1 MTPLQPLR
9 IVPAGAGSGKTF
21 AIQQRLGEWVA
32 SGKVAPE
39 KIMAVTYTEAAATE
53 LRERISSKL
62 LEMGRVDD
70 ALRLS
75 EAYITTIHGFGLRV
89 LAEFAFDA
97 GASPRPRLLN
107 DYERSTLIRRA
118 LARTDAADTI
128 AERLE
133 AFGYSYDFSTNRAAV
148 DVFRDDIL
156 AAIGLL
162 RSIGAPS
169 DGGPDELILRTVE
182 GLVKGYGKTADAEE
196 VRENLQV
203 AASALLRE
211 FPDSMDRAYG
221 ASVAAREDF
230 IRDFRNLTRAVRT
243 DVLGKDWKLWHAL
256 RTLRTS
262 NKRLKLPERYDEL
275 ACRVKDA
282 AACLYTH
289 PGPLEHAIE
298 HFTASLHSASG
309 ALRHYD
315 EAKRQAGLVDYDDMI
330 STAGRL
336 LRTQP
341 AVLDTLAGRIDCMVV
356 DEFQDTNPIQFELLW
371 KLRAAGVPTLIVGDL
386 KQAIMGFQGAD
397 PRLFEALIDNHPE
410 EASQLTQNWRSQ
422 PRLMHAI
429 NAFGRALFRTKPT
442 YAPLQ
447 PQAPASPME
456 PLEIV
461 WFAKNT
467 RSGGRRARAYTISE
481 RIQQLLADPNQRVI
495 DPETKRPRRLRGG
508 DIAVLCQTHAALT
521 TYAAIMRGA
530 GLQVNCTEDGWL
542 DSRAVQ
548 LAWYALSYLANSA
561 DRHAALYLAV
571 TELGSL
577 SLQEGLRQLMEQG
590 RVEDPLLG
598 KLDALA
604 EGVADRTI
612 YALVAD
618 TLAAMNI
625 FDHVS
630 RWPDGEQARANLVH
644 LLGLA
649 AEFMNSNREALA
661 HGGYHGSGIQT
672 FLAWLRAK
680 ADQDDRQPEKK
691 VLDEDA
697 VVLRTWHSSKGLE
710 WPVVA
715 VCQLDHKFGARLPE
729 LAIGYESFGDLSH
742 LLRRVRIDYWPNH
755 ANPERN
761 VVARIALRTA
771 AETEARRLLYVAMT
785 RARDRLILEWP
796 EYMEKQWEAE
806 AGVVERMVATLN
818 GENASVN
825 EQQGAAERNAAQ
837 DAERQLAEKIPAKS
851 SYWSL
856 LRNQSQLDRK
866 NCKFGEMQDPVLV
879 VDGERIPC
887 LASKG
892 YNEFPEEIRYADP
905 EDPQGL
911 PVTGRRA
918 IRTARAPSD
927 LTPDSRKPSEKN
939 EGSTAAVRVRQER
952 YSDGLTL
959 NLDLHGAEL
968 GTFLHRCFEVLGS
981 RPDLAQRIP
990 ELTGV
995 EASQPTMETIAAAVE
1010 QFESWLASH
1019 IGSQEVLREWPLLM
1033 LDGRGSV
1040 VSGTADL
1047 IAHTERGV
1055 WVIDHKSD
1063 NIDDPAEAFQ
1073 RYSNQLDAYAMALAA
1088 QDMHVLGVG
1097 INWIRQGV
1105 VTLSQ
1110 AQWTGDHMQSA
1121 SPTC

>member
-1 MTPLQPLR
+1 MTPLQRLS

-62 LEMGRVDD
+62 LDLGRVDE

-97 GASPRPRLLN
+97 GASPKPRLLN
-107 DYERSTLIRRA
+107 DYEQSTLIRRA
-118 LARTDAADTI
+118 LARTDTADKI

-133 AFGYSYDFSTNRAAV
+133 AFGYSYDVPNNRAAV
-148 DVFRDDIL
+148 DVFRDDVL
-156 AAIGLL
+156 AVIGIL
-162 RSIGAPS
+162 RSIGTNS
-169 DGGPDELILRTVE
+169 DGRTDRLIANTAGRLIKSYGRTANEEKTRETLR
-182 GLVKGYGKTADAEE
+182 DA
-196 VRENLQV
+196 V
-203 AASALLRE
+203 SALLRE
-211 FPDSMDRAYG
+211 FPECMDRAYG
-221 ASVAAREDF
+221 ASAAAREDF
-230 IRDFRNLTRAVRT
+230 FRDFRNLTRALHS
-243 DVLGKDWKLWHAL
+243 DALGSDWKLWQAL

-262 NKRLKLPERYDEL
+262 NKRLKLPERYDTL
-275 ACRVKDA
+275 AYRVKEDA
-282 AACLYTH
+282 ARLHDH
-289 PGPLEHAIE
+289 PGPREHAIE
-298 HFTASLHSASG
+298 HVSSLLRAANG
-309 ALRHYD
+309 ALQHYD
-315 EAKRQAGLVDYDDMI
+315 DAKRQAGLVDYDDMI
-330 STAGRL
+330 SMAGRL
-336 LRTQP
+336 LQTQP
-341 AVLDTLAGRIDCMVV
+341 AVLDSLAGRIDCMVV
-356 DEFQDTNPIQFELLW
+356 DEFQDTNPLQFELLW
-371 KLRAAGVPTLIVGDL
+371 MLRDAGVPTLVVGDL

-397 PRLFEALIDNHPE
+397 PRLFEALINNNLKD
-410 EASQLTQNWRSQ
+410 ASPLTHNWRSQ

-429 NAFGRALFRTKPT
+429 NAFGRALFPSKPK

-461 WFAKNT
+461 WFRINT
-467 RSGGRRARAYTISE
+467 RSGGRRARAYTIGE
-481 RIQQLLADPNQRVI
+481 RIRQLLADPNQRVI

-508 DIAVLCQTHAALT
+508 DIAVLCQTHAALA
-521 TYAAIMRGA
+521 TYTAMLRAL

-542 DSRAVQ
+542 QSRAAQ

-577 SLQEGLRQLMEQG
+577 SLEEGLRQIIEQD
-590 RVEDPLLG
+590 RVEDPLLR

-618 TLAAMNI
+618 TLAAMKL
-625 FDHVS
+625 FDHVAL
-630 RWPDGEQARANLVH
+630 WPDGEQARANLVH
-644 LLGLA
+644 LMGLA

-672 FLAWLRAK
+672 FLAWLKAK
-680 ADQDDRQPEKK
+680 AEQDDRQPEKK

-715 VCQLDHKFGARLPE
+715 VCQLDHEFGARLPE
-729 LAIGYESFGDLSH
+729 LALGYESFGDLSR
-742 LLRRVRIDYWPNH
+742 LLQQVRINYWPNY
-755 ANPERN
+755 ASPERN
-761 VVARIALRTA
+761 VLARIALRAA
-771 AETEARRLLYVAMT
+771 AETEARRLLYVAVT

-796 EYMEKQWEAE
+796 EYLEKRWQDQASVLGRIAE
-806 AGVVERMVATLN
+806 ALHSGNQSLYEQPEAVA
-818 GENASVN
+818 
-825 EQQGAAERNAAQ
+825 RNILQ
-837 DAERQLAEKIPAKS
+837 DLGNQLAEKVPAKS

-856 LRNQSQLDRK
+856 LRNHCR
-866 NCKFGEMQDPVLV
+866 LV
-879 VDGERIPC
+879 SDYHKDSDERNPTLVIDGEKIPC
-887 LASKG
+887 LATKG
-892 YNEFPEEIRYADP
+892 YVELPESVCSDDRAEPRA
-905 EDPQGL
+905 L

-918 IRTARAPSD
+918 IRPERVPSE
-927 LTPDSRKPSEKN
+927 LTPDSRKPSEIDDTY
-939 EGSTAAVRVRQER
+939 ESPAQVRHER
-952 YSDGLTL
+952 YGDGLAL
-959 NLDLHGAEL
+959 NLNLFSTEL

-981 RPDLAQRIP
+981 RPDLAPRIP

-995 EASQPTMETIAAAVE
+995 EASATAVSAIAAAVE
-1010 QFESWLASH
+1010 RFESWLDR
-1019 IGSQEVLREWPLLM
+1019 IGTQEVLREWPLLM
-1033 LDGRGSV
+1033 LDGSGSV

-1047 IAHTERGV
+1047 IACSPDGV

-1073 RYSNQLDAYAMALAA
+1073 KYRSQLDSYALALSD
-1088 QDMHVLGVG
+1088 QQMHVLGIG
-1097 INWIRQGV
+1097 INWIRLGV
-1105 VTLSQ
+1105 VTLHDLATADRQ
-1110 AQWTGDHMQSA
+1110 KR
-1121 SPTC
+1121 

>member
-1 MTPLQPLR
+1 MTPLQPLS

-62 LEMGRVDD
+62 LELGRVDD

-97 GASPRPRLLN
+97 GASPQPRLLN
-107 DYERSTLIRRA
+107 DYEQSTLIRRA
-118 LARTDAADTI
+118 LARTDTADTI

-133 AFGYSYDFSTNRAAV
+133 AFGYSYDFSANRAAV

-162 RSIGAPS
+162 RSIGATS
-169 DGGPDELILRTVE
+169 DGEADRLIPRTVE
-182 GLVKGYGKTADAEE
+182 SLVKRYGETADEE
-196 VRENLQV
+196 EIRETLQGAV
-203 AASALLRE
+203 SALLRE
-211 FPDSMDRAYG
+211 FPDSMERAYG
-221 ASVAAREDF
+221 ASAAAREDF
-230 IRDFRNLTRAVRT
+230 IRDFRNLTRAART
-243 DVLGKDWKLWHAL
+243 DALGNDWRLWHAL

-262 NKRLKLPERYDEL
+262 NQRLELPERYDEL
-275 ACRVKDA
+275 ARRVKDA
-282 AACLYTH
+282 AAHLQTH
-289 PGPLEHAIE
+289 PGQLAHAIE
-298 HFTASLHSASG
+298 HFTALLRSASG

-315 EAKRQAGLVDYDDMI
+315 DAKRQAGLVDYNDMI
-330 STAGRL
+330 SMAGRL
-336 LRTQP
+336 LRTHP
-341 AVLDTLAGRIDCMVV
+341 AALDTLAGRIDCMVV

-371 KLRAAGVPTLIVGDL
+371 KLRDAGVPTLIVGDL

-397 PRLFEALIDNHPE
+397 PRLFEALIDNNPE
-410 EASQLTQNWRSQ
+410 RARQLTQNWRSQ

-429 NAFGRALFRTKPT
+429 NAFGRALFQTKPK

-461 WFAKNT
+461 WFRANT

-481 RIQQLLADPNQRVI
+481 RIQQLLADPNQRVL

-521 TYAAIMRGA
+521 TYAATMRAA
-530 GLQVNCTEDGWL
+530 GLQVSCTEDGWL
-542 DSRAVQ
+542 GSRAVQ
-548 LAWYALSYLANSA
+548 LAWHALSYLANSA

-577 SLQEGLRQLMEQG
+577 SLEEGLRQLMEQG
-590 RVEDPLLG
+590 RVEDPLLC

-618 TLAAMNI
+618 TLAAMNL

-630 RWPDGEQARANLVH
+630 LWPDVEQARANLVH
-644 LLGLA
+644 LMGLA

-680 ADQDDRQPEKK
+680 AGQDDRQPEKK

-697 VVLRTWHSSKGLE
+697 IVLRTWHSSKGLE

-742 LLRRVRIDYWPNH
+742 LLRQVRIDYWPNH
-755 ANPERN
+755 ASPEQN
-761 VVARIALRTA
+761 AAARIYLHMA
-771 AETEARRLLYVAMT
+771 AATEARRLLYVAIT

-796 EYMEKQWEAE
+796 EYMEKQWKNE
-806 AGVVERMVATLN
+806 
-818 GENASVN
+818 ASVVGRLVARLN
-825 EQQGAAERNAAQ
+825 AENPSFDEKRGVAAQ
-837 DAERQLAEKIPAKS
+837 DSQQDIARQLAEKTRPKS
-851 SYWSL
+851 SFWSL
-856 LRNQSQLDRK
+856 LRDHCRLDRG
-866 NCKFGEMQDPVLV
+866 NGRNSDEQNAVLV
-879 VDGERIPC
+879 VDGEEIPC

-892 YNEFPEEIRYADP
+892 YAELPEEMRYAHP
-905 EDPQGL
+905 EEPRKL

-918 IRTARAPSD
+918 IRPASMPIE
-927 LTPDSRKPSEKN
+927 LTPDSRKPSEIN
-939 EGSTAAVRVRQER
+939 EGCATAVKVRQER
-952 YSDGLTL
+952 YSDGLVL
-959 NLDLHGAEL
+959 NVDLHGVEL

-981 RPDLAQRIP
+981 RPDLAPRIP

-995 EASQPTMETIAAAVE
+995 EASPPAIETIAAAVE
-1010 QFESWLASH
+1010 QFESWLARH

-1033 LDGRGSV
+1033 LDGNGSV

-1047 IAHTERGV
+1047 IARTASGV

-1063 NIDDPAEAFQ
+1063 KIDDPAEAFQ
-1073 RYSNQLDAYAMALAA
+1073 KYRSQLDSYANALAA
-1088 QDMHVLGVG
+1088 QDMQVLGVG
-1097 INWIRQGV
+1097 INWIRLGV
-1105 VTLSQ
+1105 VTLLDD
-1110 AQWTGDHMQSA
+1110 APA
-1121 SPTC
+1121 YL

>member
-1 MTPLQPLR
+1 MTPLQPLS

-21 AIQQRLGEWVA
+21 AIQQRLGEWVS

-62 LEMGRVDD
+62 LELGRVDD

-133 AFGYSYDFSTNRAAV
+133 AFGYSYNFSANRAAV

-162 RSIGAPS
+162 RSIGVPS

-182 GLVKGYGKTADAEE
+182 SLVKGYGKTADQE
-196 VRENLQV
+196 VVRATLQV
-203 AASALLRE
+203 AVGALLRE
-211 FPDSMDRAYG
+211 FPGSMDRAYG
-221 ASVAAREDF
+221 SSTAAREDF

-243 DVLGKDWKLWHAL
+243 DALGSDWKLWHAL

-275 ACRVKDA
+275 AYRVKDA
-282 AACLYTH
+282 AARLDTH

-298 HFTASLHSASG
+298 HFTALLKSANG

-315 EAKRQAGLVDYDDMI
+315 DAKRQAGLVDYDDMI

-371 KLRAAGVPTLIVGDL
+371 KLRDAGVPTLIVGDL

-410 EASQLTQNWRSQ
+410 ETSQLTQNWRSQ
-422 PRLMHAI
+422 PRLMRAI

-467 RSGGRRARAYTISE
+467 RSGGRRARAYTIGE

-508 DIAVLCQTHAALT
+508 DIAVLCPTHAALT

-577 SLQEGLRQLMEQG
+577 SLEEGLRQLMEQG
-590 RVEDPLLG
+590 RVEDPLLC

-618 TLAAMNI
+618 TLSAMSL
-625 FDHVS
+625 FDQVS
-630 RWPDGEQARANLVH
+630 LWPDGEQARANLVH

-680 ADQDDRQPEKK
+680 ANQDDRQPEKK

-697 VVLRTWHSSKGLE
+697 IVLRTWHSSKGLE

-742 LLRRVRIDYWPNH
+742 LLRQVRIDYWPNH
-755 ANPERN
+755 ASPERN
-761 VVARIALRTA
+761 VVARMALRTA
-771 AETEARRLLYVAMT
+771 AETEARRLLYVAIT

-796 EYMEKQWEAE
+796 AYVERQWEAE
-806 AGVVERMVATLN
+806 ASVLERIASALNSEDPSSDENERSSTQDVV
-818 GENASVN
+818 
-825 EQQGAAERNAAQ
+825 
-837 DAERQLAEKIPAKS
+837 RQLAEKIPAKS

-856 LRNQSQLDRK
+856 LRNHSQLDRK
-866 NCKFGEMQDPVLV
+866 NCEFGETQDAVLV

-892 YNEFPEEIRYADP
+892 YNEFPEEVRYADP
-905 EDPQGL
+905 EDPQEL
-911 PVTGRRA
+911 PATGRRA
-918 IRTARAPSD
+918 IRMARAPSD
-927 LTPDSRKPSEKN
+927 LTPDSRKPSEAN
-939 EGSTAAVRVRQER
+939 EGSAAAGLRQER
-952 YSDGLTL
+952 YSDGLIL
-959 NLDLHGAEL
+959 NLNLHGAEL

-995 EASQPTMETIAAAVE
+995 EASQPTMEAIAAAVE

-1033 LDGRGSV
+1033 LDRRGSV

-1073 RYSNQLDAYAMALAA
+1073 RYGNQLDAYAMALAA

-1110 AQWTGDHMQSA
+1110 AQVAGAHLQPS

>member
-1 MTPLQPLR
+1 MTPLQRLS

-39 KIMAVTYTEAAATE
+39 KIMAVTYTEAAASE

-62 LEMGRVDD
+62 LDLGRVDE

-97 GASPRPRLLN
+97 GASPKPRLLN
-107 DYERSTLIRRA
+107 DYEQSTLIRRA
-118 LARTDAADTI
+118 LARTDTADKI

-133 AFGYSYDFSTNRAAV
+133 AFGYSYDVSKNRAAA

-156 AAIGLL
+156 AVIGIL
-162 RSIGAPS
+162 RSIGADS
-169 DGGPDELILRTVE
+169 DGRTDRLIAKTVD
-182 GLVKGYGKTADAEE
+182 GLVKSYGKTADEE
-196 VRENLQV
+196 KLLQAVRDSV
-203 AASALLRE
+203 SALLRE
-211 FPDSMDRAYG
+211 FPECMDRAYG
-221 ASVAAREDF
+221 ASLAAREDF
-230 IRDFRNLTRAVRT
+230 IRDFRNLTRALHS
-243 DVLGKDWKLWHAL
+243 DALGNDWRLWQAL

-262 NKRLKLPERYDEL
+262 NKRLKLPERYDTL
-275 ACRVKDA
+275 AYRVNEA
-282 AACLYTH
+282 AARLHDH
-289 PGPLEHAIE
+289 PGPREHAIE
-298 HFTASLHSASG
+298 HVTALLGAADG
-309 ALRHYD
+309 ALQHYD
-315 EAKRQAGLVDYDDMI
+315 DAKRQAGLVDYDDMI
-330 STAGRL
+330 SMAGRL

-341 AVLDTLAGRIDCMVV
+341 AVLATLAGRIDCMVV
-356 DEFQDTNPIQFELLW
+356 DEFQDTNPLQFELLW
-371 KLRAAGVPTLIVGDL
+371 RLRDAGVPTLIVGDL

-397 PRLFEALIDNHPE
+397 PRLFEALIDNDPE
-410 EASQLTQNWRSQ
+410 EASPLTQNWRSQ

-429 NAFGRALFRTKPT
+429 NAFGRALFPSKPK

-461 WFAKNT
+461 WFPSNP
-467 RSGGRRARAYTISE
+467 RSGGRRARAYTIGE
-481 RIQQLLADPNQRVI
+481 RIKQLLADPNQRVI

-508 DIAVLCQTHAALT
+508 DIAVLCQTHAALA
-521 TYAAIMRGA
+521 TYAAMMRTA

-542 DSRAVQ
+542 QSRTVQ

-577 SLQEGLRQLMEQG
+577 SLEEGLRQLIEQD

-598 KLDALA
+598 KLDALV

-618 TLAAMNI
+618 TLATMKL

-630 RWPDGEQARANLVH
+630 LWPDAEQARANLVH
-644 LLGLA
+644 LMGLA
-649 AEFMNSNREALA
+649 AEFMDSNREALA

-672 FLAWLRAK
+672 FLAWLRTK
-680 ADQDDRQPEKK
+680 AEQDDRQPEKK

-715 VCQLDHKFGARLPE
+715 VCQLDHMFGARLPE
-729 LAIGYESFGDLSH
+729 LALGYESFGDLSR
-742 LLRRVRIDYWPNH
+742 LLQQVRIDYWPEH
-755 ANPERN
+755 ACPERN
-761 VVARIALRTA
+761 VVARIALRAA
-771 AETEARRLLYVAMT
+771 AETEARRLLYVAIT

-796 EYMEKQWEAE
+796 EYLEKRWQDE
-806 AGVVERMVATLN
+806 AGVLGRIAEALNSGNQSLYEQPEAVA
-818 GENASVN
+818 
-825 EQQGAAERNAAQ
+825 RNILQ
-837 DAERQLAEKIPAKS
+837 DLGNQLAEKVPAKS
-851 SYWSL
+851 SFWSL
-856 LRNQSQLDRK
+856 LRNHCRLDRDYRK
-866 NCKFGEMQDPVLV
+866 DSGERNPTLV
-879 VDGERIPC
+879 VDGEKIPC

-892 YNEFPEEIRYADP
+892 YVELPGSVRSADP
-905 EDPQGL
+905 AEPRQL

-918 IRTARAPSD
+918 ILPARAPSE
-927 LTPDSRKPSEKN
+927 LTPDSRKPSEIGDTY
-939 EGSTAAVRVRQER
+939 EAPAPVHHER
-952 YSDGLTL
+952 YGDGPAVDV
-959 NLDLHGAEL
+959 DLFGAEL

-981 RPDLAQRIP
+981 RPDLAPRIP
-990 ELTGV
+990 GLTGV
-995 EASQPTMETIAAAVE
+995 EASATAVSAIAASVE
-1010 QFESWLASH
+1010 RFESWLDR
-1019 IGSQEVLREWPLLM
+1019 IGTQEVLREWPLLM
-1033 LDGRGSV
+1033 LDGSGSV

-1047 IAHTERGV
+1047 IACAPGGV

-1073 RYSNQLDAYAMALAA
+1073 KYRSQLDSYAAALAA
-1088 QDMHVLGVG
+1088 QDMRVLGVG
-1097 INWIRQGV
+1097 INWIRLGV
-1105 VTLSQ
+1105 VTLRDVANADRQ
-1110 AQWTGDHMQSA
+1110 K
-1121 SPTC
+1121 C

>member
-1 MTPLQPLR
+1 M
-9 IVPAGAGSGKTF
+9 
-21 AIQQRLGEWVA
+21 
-32 SGKVAPE
+32 
-39 KIMAVTYTEAAATE
+39 
-53 LRERISSKL
+53 
-62 LEMGRVDD
+62 
-70 ALRLS
+70 
-75 EAYITTIHGFGLRV
+75 
-89 LAEFAFDA
+89 
-97 GASPRPRLLN
+97 
-107 DYERSTLIRRA
+107 
-118 LARTDAADTI
+118 
-128 AERLE
+128 
-133 AFGYSYDFSTNRAAV
+133 
-148 DVFRDDIL
+148 
-156 AAIGLL
+156 
-162 RSIGAPS
+162 
-169 DGGPDELILRTVE
+169 
-182 GLVKGYGKTADAEE
+182 
-196 VRENLQV
+196 
-203 AASALLRE
+203 
-211 FPDSMDRAYG
+211 
-221 ASVAAREDF
+221 
-230 IRDFRNLTRAVRT
+230 
-243 DVLGKDWKLWHAL
+243 
-256 RTLRTS
+256 
-262 NKRLKLPERYDEL
+262 
-275 ACRVKDA
+275 
-282 AACLYTH
+282 
-289 PGPLEHAIE
+289 
-298 HFTASLHSASG
+298 
-309 ALRHYD
+309 
-315 EAKRQAGLVDYDDMI
+315 
-330 STAGRL
+330 
-336 LRTQP
+336 
-341 AVLDTLAGRIDCMVV
+341 
-356 DEFQDTNPIQFELLW
+356 
-371 KLRAAGVPTLIVGDL
+371 
-386 KQAIMGFQGAD
+386 
-397 PRLFEALIDNHPE
+397 
-410 EASQLTQNWRSQ
+410 
-422 PRLMHAI
+422 
-429 NAFGRALFRTKPT
+429 
-442 YAPLQ
+442 
-447 PQAPASPME
+447 
-456 PLEIV
+456 
-461 WFAKNT
+461 
-467 RSGGRRARAYTISE
+467 
-481 RIQQLLADPNQRVI
+481 
-495 DPETKRPRRLRGG
+495 
-508 DIAVLCQTHAALT
+508 
-521 TYAAIMRGA
+521 
-530 GLQVNCTEDGWL
+530 
-542 DSRAVQ
+542 Q

-577 SLQEGLRQLMEQG
+577 SLEEGLRQLMEQG
-590 RVEDPLLG
+590 RVEDSLLY

-618 TLAAMNI
+618 TLATMNL

-630 RWPDGEQARANLVH
+630 LWPDGEQARANLVH

-697 VVLRTWHSSKGLE
+697 IVLRTWHSSKGLE

-715 VCQLDHKFGARLPE
+715 VCHLDHKFGARLPE

-742 LLRRVRIDYWPNH
+742 LLRQVRIDYWPNH

-761 VVARIALRTA
+761 VVARMALRTA
-771 AETEARRLLYVAMT
+771 AETEARRLLYVAIT

-806 AGVVERMVATLN
+806 ASVLERIVAALN
-818 GENASVN
+818 GEDPSLDEN
-825 EQQGAAERNAAQ
+825 ERSATQ
-837 DAERQLAEKIPAKS
+837 DVVRQLAEKSPAKS

-856 LRNQSQLDRK
+856 LRNHSQLDRK
-866 NCKFGEMQDPVLV
+866 NCKFGETQDAALV

-892 YNEFPEEIRYADP
+892 YDEFPEESRYADT
-905 EDPQGL
+905 EDPQEL

-927 LTPDSRKPSEKN
+927 LTPDSRKPSETN
-939 EGSTAAVRVRQER
+939 EGSAAAVRVRQER
-952 YSDGLTL
+952 YSGGLIL

-1097 INWIRQGV
+1097 INWIRLGV
-1105 VTLSQ
+1105 VTLCQ
-1110 AQWTGDHMQSA
+1110 AKWTGDHMQSS